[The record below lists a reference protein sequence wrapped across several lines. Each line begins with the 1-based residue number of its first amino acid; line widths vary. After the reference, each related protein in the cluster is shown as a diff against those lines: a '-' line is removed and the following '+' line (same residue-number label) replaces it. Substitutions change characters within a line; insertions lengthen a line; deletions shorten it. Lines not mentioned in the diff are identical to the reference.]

1 MQKLP
6 FHVVSHRRLCE
17 KYLYV
22 KQYLVSLIWLYSRI
36 YDRSRWTESKESE
49 IAEVSFVHF
58 AYVILY

>member
-6 FHVVSHRRLCE
+6 FHVVSHQWLCE
-17 KYLYV
+17 KYLHV

-49 IAEVSFVHF
+49 IAGVSFVYF
-58 AYVILY
+58 AYVMLH